1 VSERDPLELLAQ
13 VGRATQPR
21 SSFAESLLAECLE
34 ELQAPSRPTL
44 RLRLP
49 RNRALRVLVAV
60 GAALVLAAAAT
71 ATYLVARK
79 TASAVVPRAAQ
90 LTVIE
95 THDERIRGIRASL
108 AAIAVLDT
116 SGGLHTVWTC
126 PKHTWCGDL
135 TSIAWSPNGRRLAM
149 TLGEIGGRS
158 GYVGL
163 HVIDVARGTD
173 THLGSLPI
181 PNIEREQPTQVL
193 QRLVDESVKK
203 LGCPL
208 PHQVAWA
215 PDSKRLAYVCGDDL
229 LQGGERTTI
238 YLINA
243 NGTGRRRLQT
253 HTTSAYWPSW
263 SPDGAR
269 IAFATAPSPHL
280 TFQRD
285 TKVAPKRIRS
295 DVYTTRTDGTE
306 RTLLAR
312 AGSAPS
318 WSPDGKLIAYE
329 ATCGIRLITPK
340 GIDKTPGPAGSCPH
354 IGITGKPLWSPDGA
368 QLAIGTGDG
377 TWLMQPDGAAL
388 HRVTPA
394 SGAGPLS
401 VGRPAWAPGAAID
414 RLLQRQPQTAL

>member
-13 VGRATQPR
+13 VGRAVQPR
-21 SSFAESLLAECLE
+21 SAFAESLLAECLE

-49 RNRALRVLVAV
+49 RNRALRLLVAV

-71 ATYLVARK
+71 ATYLAARK

-90 LTVIE
+90 LTVIQA
-95 THDERIRGIRASL
+95 HDERIRGVRGSL
-108 AAIAVLDT
+108 AAIAVLD
-116 SGGLHTVWTC
+116 SGRLRTVWRC
-126 PKHTWCGDL
+126 PKHIWCGDL
-135 TSIAWSPNGRRLAM
+135 TSMAWSPNGRRLAM

-163 HVIDVARGTD
+163 HVIDLASGTD

-181 PNIEREQPTQVL
+181 PNIEREQPTSVL
-193 QRLVDESVKK
+193 QRLVAESVKK

-215 PDSKRLAYVCGDDL
+215 PDSTRLAYVCGDDL
-229 LQGGERTTI
+229 LHGGERTTI

-243 NGTGRRRLQT
+243 NGTGKRRLPT

-263 SPDGAR
+263 SPDGTR
-269 IAFATAPSPHL
+269 IAFATAPFPHL
-280 TFQRD
+280 TVQRD
-285 TKVAPKRIRS
+285 TKFAPRRIRS
-295 DVYTTRTDGTE
+295 DVYATRTDGTE

-329 ATCGIRLITPK
+329 ATCGIRLVTSN
-340 GIDKTPGPAGSCPH
+340 GIDETPGRSAGSCPH
-354 IGITGKPLWSPDGA
+354 IGITGEPLWSPDGT
-368 QLAIGTGDG
+368 QLAIGTSAG
-377 TWLMQPDGAAL
+377 TWLMQPDGTAL
-388 HRVTPA
+388 HRATRA
-394 SGAGPLS
+394 SGTGPLS
-401 VGRPAWAPGAAID
+401 AGRPAWAPATALE

>member
-1 VSERDPLELLAQ
+1 MSERDPLELLAQ
-13 VGRATQPR
+13 VGRAAQPR
-21 SSFAESLLAECLE
+21 RSFAESLLAECLE

-44 RLRLP
+44 RVRLP
-49 RNRALRVLVAV
+49 RSRALRLLVAV

-71 ATYLVARK
+71 ATYLAARK
-79 TASAVVPRAAQ
+79 TASPVVPRAAQ
-90 LTVIE
+90 LTVIQA
-95 THDERIRGIRASL
+95 HDERIRGVRESL

-116 SGGLHTVWTC
+116 RGGLHTVWTC

-135 TSIAWSPNGRRLAM
+135 TSIAWSPNGRRLAI
-149 TLGEIGGRS
+149 TLGEVGGRS

-163 HVIDVARGTD
+163 HVINVTSGTD

-229 LQGGERTTI
+229 LHGGERTAI

-243 NGTGRRRLQT
+243 NGTGRRRLPT

-263 SPDGAR
+263 SPDGTR
-269 IAFATAPSPHL
+269 IAFATAPFPHL
-280 TFQRD
+280 TVQRD
-285 TKVAPKRIRS
+285 TKFAPKRMRS
-295 DVYTTRTDGTE
+295 DVYTTRTDGTD

-329 ATCGIRLITPK
+329 ATCGIRLVTPN
-340 GIDKTPGPAGSCPH
+340 GIDETPGPAGSCPH
-354 IGITGKPLWSPDGA
+354 IGIVGEPLWSPDGT
-368 QLAIGTGDG
+368 QLAIGTSNG
-377 TWLMQPDGAAL
+377 TWLMQPDGTAL
-388 HRVTPA
+388 HRATPA
-394 SGAGPLS
+394 SGTGPLS